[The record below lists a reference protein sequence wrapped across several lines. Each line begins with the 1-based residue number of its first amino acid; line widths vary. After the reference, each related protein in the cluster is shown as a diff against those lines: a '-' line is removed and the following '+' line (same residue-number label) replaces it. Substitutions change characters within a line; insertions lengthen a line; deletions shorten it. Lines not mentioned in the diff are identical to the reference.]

1 MCLPDKPNIS
11 VGFSPSVDS
20 AILAVAAE
28 KGFAADEGIRLSLI
42 RKNLVEDI
50 VESLRDGE
58 MALAQLPATF
68 PVLSALQTAGMPT
81 GFCAPFTLSLGG
93 VSLVVSRDLHKKL
106 EEAGAVGLSPSSV
119 SIALSRLC
127 GRRRAQGVPV
137 PLKIAVESRYA
148 TSWYELRY
156 MLAHCRIAV
165 PSDVNIVIS
174 SPQAMPYLLE
184 EGTID
189 GFYASEPFGSASI
202 LNGTGFMATT
212 KSNIWHNAPEKVL
225 AVSQEWADQN
235 MHDLEA
241 LIRALYRAG
250 QWCANASNIEE
261 LTGILAAPKY
271 LGEDGDLI
279 LPSFTGFLSI
289 SDLQMLEIDE
299 FFVTSGKAA
308 NFPWQSQALWYFNQ
322 MMRWGDCPAEL
333 ADDSVIC
340 EAVRDA
346 FRPDIFRKALK
357 PVFAHVPSANLKMEG
372 TLRQPVHVGSSRS
385 GLVLGPDMF
394 FDGRIFDPERFE
406 TFDDV

>member
-1 MCLPDKPNIS
+1 MPDKPNIS
-11 VGFSPSVDS
+11 VGFSPSVDG
-20 AILAVAAE
+20 AILVIAAE
-28 KGFAADEGIRLSLI
+28 KGFAADEGIRLSLV
-42 RKNLVEDI
+42 RKNLVGELI
-50 VESLRDGE
+50 EALRDRE
-58 MALAQLPATF
+58 LALAQLPATF
-68 PVLSALQTAGMPT
+68 PVLSALQIANIPN
-81 GFCAPFTLSLGG
+81 GFVAPFTLSLGG
-93 VSLVVSRDLHKKL
+93 VSLVVSRDLHKRL
-106 EEAGAVGLSPSSV
+106 EDAGAVGLSPSSV

-127 GRRRAQGVPV
+127 GRRRAQGLAS

-156 MLAHCRIAV
+156 LLAHCRIAV
-165 PSDVNIVIS
+165 PTDVSIVIS

-189 GFYASEPFGSASI
+189 GFYAPEPFGSASI

-212 KSNIWHNAPEKVL
+212 KSHIWHNAPEKVL

-235 MHDLEA
+235 MHNLEA
-241 LIRALYRAG
+241 LLRALYRAG
-250 QWCANASNIEE
+250 QWCANAANIEE
-261 LTGILAAPKY
+261 LTGLLAAPKY

-308 NFPWQSQALWYFNQ
+308 NFPWQSQALWYFSQ
-322 MMRWGDCPAEL
+322 MMRWGDCPVQL
-333 ADDSVIC
+333 GDDPATC
-340 EAVRDA
+340 AAVRDA

>member
-1 MCLPDKPNIS
+1 MPDNPIIS

-20 AILAVAAE
+20 AILAIAAE
-28 KGFAADEGIRLSLI
+28 KGFAADEGVRLSLV
-42 RKNLVEDI
+42 RKNLVGDI
-50 VESLRDGE
+50 VEALRDDELSLG
-58 MALAQLPATF
+58 QLPATF
-68 PVLSALQTAGMPT
+68 PVLSALQLAGMPK
-81 GFCAPFTLSLGG
+81 GYFAPFTLSLGG
-93 VSLVVSRDLHKKL
+93 ASLVVSPDLHKRL
-106 EEAGAVGLSPSSV
+106 EDAGALGLSPSTL

-127 GRRRAQGVPV
+127 GRRRAQGLAT
-137 PLKIAVESRYA
+137 PLKIAVESRYG

-165 PSDVNIVIS
+165 PTDVSIVIS

-189 GFYASEPFGSASI
+189 GFYAPEPFGSASI

-212 KSNIWHNAPEKVL
+212 KSNIWHNSPERVL
-225 AVSQEWADQN
+225 AVSQGWAEQN
-235 MHDLEA
+235 MQHLEA
-241 LIRALYRAG
+241 LLRALYRAG

-289 SDLQMLEIDE
+289 SDLQMLEIEE

-322 MMRWGDCPAEL
+322 MMRWGDCPATL
-333 ADDSVIC
+333 ADDPTTC

-357 PVFAHVPSANLKMEG
+357 PLFAHVPSANLKMEG

-394 FDGRIFDPERFE
+394 FDGRIFDPERFD
-406 TFDDV
+406 TFNDL

>member
-1 MCLPDKPNIS
+1 MPDKPNIS

-20 AILAVAAE
+20 AILAIAAE
-28 KGFAADEGIRLSLI
+28 KGFAADEGIHLSLV
-42 RKNLVEDI
+42 RKNLVGDV
-50 VESLRDGE
+50 VEALADGE
-58 MALAQLPATF
+58 LALAQLPATY
-68 PVLSALQTAGMPT
+68 PVLSALKIAGMPS
-81 GFCAPFTLSLGG
+81 GFFAPFTLSLGG
-93 VSLVVSRDLHKKL
+93 VSLVVSRDLHRKL
-106 EEAGAVGLSPSSV
+106 EDAGALGLSPSTV

-127 GRRRAQGVPV
+127 GKRRAQGLAV
-137 PLKIAVESRYA
+137 PLKIAVESRYSS
-148 TSWYELRY
+148 SWYELRY

-165 PSDVNIVIS
+165 PGDVSIVIS

-189 GFYASEPFGSASI
+189 GFYAAEPFGSAAI
-202 LNGTGFMATT
+202 LNGTGFMATS
-212 KSNIWHNAPEKVL
+212 KSHIWHNAPEKVL
-225 AVSQEWADQN
+225 TVSQEWAGQN
-235 MHDLEA
+235 EPRLEA
-241 LIRALYRAG
+241 LLRALYRAG

-261 LTGILAAPKY
+261 LTGVLAAPKY

-289 SDLQMLEIDE
+289 SDLQMLEIEE

-322 MMRWGDCPAEL
+322 MMRWADCPASL
-333 ADDSVIC
+333 ADDPATC
-340 EAVRDA
+340 EAVRDS

-385 GLVLGPDMF
+385 GLVLGPDAF